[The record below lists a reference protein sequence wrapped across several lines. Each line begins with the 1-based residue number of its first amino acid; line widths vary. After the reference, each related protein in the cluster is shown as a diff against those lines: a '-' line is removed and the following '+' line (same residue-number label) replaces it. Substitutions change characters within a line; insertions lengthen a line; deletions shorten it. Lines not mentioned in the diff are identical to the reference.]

1 MLNRGPDYLR
11 QMTNKVLDALLQG
24 VAAEAAKGALTHDR
38 LAQLIEVM
46 KTAPDYDHFYRA
58 SYDGLLKLNEDDQ
71 RRSARVNAFG
81 RLLVHP
87 LDPLFAE
94 NRLDRRLIGNFF
106 FFVRSLFG
114 DQVDTMAEEA
124 AKIADE
130 LRTAEGSGGQLDWA
144 RFYADPRVKRIYF
157 SVMSRMIRAFR
168 SFDARRDWA
177 MKVMQH
183 DPTAVGLSST
193 VYVER
198 PFEGQALPFGNREF
212 YLFFDGLVRPLVR
225 LSPGDA
231 KLFSEATGEN
241 ATQVAGDFLSKLEEY
256 RPAVA

>member
-24 VAAEAAKGALTHDR
+24 AAAEAGKGPLSYDR
-38 LAQLIEVM
+38 LAQLVEVM

-58 SYDGLLKLNEDDQ
+58 SYDGILKVTEDDQ
-71 RRSARVNAFG
+71 RRGARVNAFG

-114 DQVDTMAEEA
+114 DEVEAMAEQA
-124 AKIADE
+124 AEIADE
-130 LRTAEGSGGQLDWA
+130 LRGPDGGQLDWA
-144 RFYADPRVKRIYF
+144 RFYADPRAKRMYF

-193 VYVER
+193 VYIER

-212 YLFFDGLVRPLVR
+212 YLFFDGLIRPLVR
-225 LSPGDA
+225 LSPDDA
-231 KLFSEATGEN
+231 KLYKEATGEN
-241 ATQVAGDFLSKLEEY
+241 ATQTAGDFLTKLEEY
-256 RPAVA
+256 RPAAA

>member
-1 MLNRGPDYLR
+1 MINRGPDYLR
-11 QMTNKVLDALLQG
+11 QMTNKVLDALLKG
-24 VAAEAAKGALTHDR
+24 VTTEAGKAPLSPDR
-38 LAQLIEVM
+38 LTQLIEVM

-58 SYDGLLKLNEDDQ
+58 SYDGLLKVMEDDQ
-71 RRSARVNAFG
+71 KRGARVNAFG

-114 DQVDTMAEEA
+114 DEIETMAEQA
-124 AKIADE
+124 AEVADE
-130 LRTAEGSGGQLDWA
+130 LRNKAESGQFDWG
-144 RFYADPRVKRIYF
+144 RFYADPRAKRLYF

-183 DPTAVGLSST
+183 DPTAVGLSSN
-193 VYVER
+193 VYIER
-198 PFEGQALPFGNREF
+198 PFEGQALPFGDREF
-212 YLFFDGLVRPLVR
+212 YLFFDGLIRPLVR
-225 LSPGDA
+225 LSAEDA
-231 KLFSEATGEN
+231 KIYTEATGEN
-241 ATQVAGDFLSKLEEY
+241 ATQVAGDFLAKLDEY
-256 RPAVA
+256 RPAAA